1 MQPIHDLAKATIDYP
16 DIKLS
21 YETVSHKKVSVNEVP
36 VNENKITGN
45 KITAVAIPPGKKHI
59 LWTTAIPQST
69 VGVAY
74 LIELGKNHQNNTV
87 MLRGYSIPLH
97 APIPLKYKYGVI
109 LHGTLIQSTDTA
121 GSGSG
126 TQTQT
131 FIVDDL
137 YMFEGHEMDSVPWGY
152 RVPFLVNVMRD
163 FPTFFADDFAMA
175 LAVMWNPAADIP
187 IGNSDS
193 DMIAGYPVRHIQ
205 YRENKRMTP
214 YVNVLTKKPGQTDAH
229 PPNGTRTE
237 DTSESTRHVLAKMM
251 PPPMVPRFVYQN
263 NQFRLNTVFL
273 VSADVQYDV
282 YNLFA
287 LGKAGAKVFVG
298 LAGIQNYKTSVFMNR
313 IFRKIREN
321 ENLDSIE
328 ESDDE
333 ADFENMDE
341 TKYVDLEKCVA
352 IECAF
357 HPKLK
362 KWIPQRLVSKDRRI
376 VHISALTM
384 TSGHG
389 YPPDDKIPKRP
400 DLKFRSNR

>member
-21 YETVSHKKVSVNEVP
+21 YETVSHKKVSIHETP
-36 VNENKITGN
+36 GNKIPGN

-59 LWTTAIPQST
+59 LWTTTIPDST
-69 VGVAY
+69 GVVAY

-87 MLRGYSIPLH
+87 MLRGYSIPLRNKL
-97 APIPLKYKYGVI
+97 PITYKYGVI
-109 LHGTLIQSTDTA
+109 LHGTLIQTPETK
-121 GSGSG
+121 
-126 TQTQT
+126 
-131 FIVDDL
+131 FIIDDL
-137 YMFEGHEMDSVPWGY
+137 YMFEGHEMDNIPWGY
-152 RVPFLVNVMRD
+152 KMPFLVNIMYD
-163 FPTFFADDFAMA
+163 FSTVFTDDFTVA
-175 LAVMWNPAADIP
+175 LAVMWNPDTEFP
-187 IGNSDS
+187 IGNIDS
-193 DMIAGYPVRHIQ
+193 DMVAKTGYHVRHIQ

-214 YVNVLTKKPGQTDAH
+214 YVNVMMKKPGQSDAH
-229 PPNGTRTE
+229 PSNGTRVE
-237 DTSESTRHVLAKMM
+237 DASESTRHVLAKMM
-251 PPPMVPRFVYQN
+251 PPPVVPRFVYQN

-298 LAGIQNYKTSVFMNR
+298 LAGIQSYKTSVFMNR

-333 ADFENMDE
+333 LDFENMDE

-352 IECAF
+352 IECVF
-357 HPKLK
+357 HPKMK

-384 TSGHG
+384 TAGPDHAPNGHIELMQSSHR
-389 YPPDDKIPKRP
+389 YRP
-400 DLKFRSNR
+400 QQRPVRR

>member
-1 MQPIHDLAKATIDYP
+1 MQPIHDLAKATVEYP

-21 YETVSHKKVSVNEVP
+21 YETVSHKKVSVNEVA
-36 VNENKITGN
+36 VSENKITGN
-45 KITAVAIPPGKKHI
+45 KVVAVAIPHGKKHI

-69 VGVAY
+69 IGVAY
-74 LIELGKNHQNNTV
+74 LIELGKNHHNNTV
-87 MLRGYSIPLH
+87 MLRGYSIPLRS
-97 APIPLKYKYGVI
+97 PIPIKYKYGVI
-109 LHGTLIQSTDTA
+109 LHGTLIQTTDTT
-121 GSGSG
+121 GSGP
-126 TQTQT
+126 QT

-137 YMFEGHEMDSVPWGY
+137 YMYEGHVMDSVPWGY
-152 RVPFLVNVMRD
+152 RVPFLINIMRD
-163 FPTFFADDFAMA
+163 FPTFFADDFTMA
-175 LAVMWNPAADIP
+175 LAVMWNPDTEFP

-193 DMIAGYPVRHIQ
+193 DMVAGYHVRHIQ
-205 YRENKRMTP
+205 YRENKQMTP
-214 YVNVLTKKPGQTDAH
+214 YVNVLNT
-229 PPNGTRTE
+229 PNGTRTE

-251 PPPMVPRFVYQN
+251 PPPLVPRFHYQN

-333 ADFENMDE
+333 SDFENMDE
-341 TKYVDLEKCVA
+341 TKYVDLEKYVS
-352 IECAF
+352 IECTF
-357 HPKLK
+357 LPKIK
-362 KWIPQRLVSKDRRI
+362 KWIPQRLGSKDRRI

-384 TSGHG
+384 TVE
-389 YPPDDKIPKRP
+389 PDHVHNGPYKQRP
-400 DLKFRSNR
+400 TRR

>member
-1 MQPIHDLAKATIDYP
+1 MQPIHDLAKATIEYP

-21 YETVSHKKVSVNEVP
+21 YETVSHKKVSVNVVP
-36 VNENKITGN
+36 GNEH

-87 MLRGYSIPLH
+87 MLRGYSIPFR

-109 LHGTLIQSTDTA
+109 LHGTLIHTTDTT
-121 GSGSG
+121 GSG
-126 TQTQT
+126 TQT

-137 YMFEGHEMDSVPWGY
+137 YMYEGHVMDSVPWGY
-152 RVPFLVNVMRD
+152 RMPFLVNIMRD
-163 FPTFFADDFAMA
+163 FPTFFTDDFTMA
-175 LAVMWNPAADIP
+175 LAVMWNPDADFP

-193 DMIAGYPVRHIQ
+193 DMVAGYHVRHIQ

-214 YVNVLTKKPGQTDAH
+214 YVNVLTKKPGQSDAH
-229 PPNGTRTE
+229 PSNTCAE
-237 DTSESTRHVLAKMM
+237 DASESTRHVLAKMM
-251 PPPMVPRFVYQN
+251 PPPVVPRFVYQN

-333 ADFENMDE
+333 SDFENMDE

-357 HPKLK
+357 HPKIK

-384 TSGHG
+384 TSDHG
-389 YPPDDKIPKRP
+389 YPADDKMSKRP